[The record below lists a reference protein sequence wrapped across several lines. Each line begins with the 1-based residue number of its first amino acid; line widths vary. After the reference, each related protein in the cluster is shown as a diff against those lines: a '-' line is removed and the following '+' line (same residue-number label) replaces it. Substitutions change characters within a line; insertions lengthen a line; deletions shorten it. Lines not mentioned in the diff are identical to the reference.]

1 MAKITKGFSYGI
13 AVLGVISLLLGV
25 GAIICGGLFA
35 NIVSNVKVNEEHAAA
50 AIFNLNDIKV
60 LNKYWWFTFY
70 VGLKIIIILSITR

>member
-1 MAKITKGFSYGI
+1 MAKINTRFSYAIAFLGI
-13 AVLGVISLLLGV
+13 ITLLLGV

-35 NIVSNVKVNEEHAAA
+35 NIVSPVTVDEEHASA

-70 VGLKIIIILSITR
+70 VSQYK